1 MDVLPDTRA
10 ASYRLQYPIVGS
22 KTRID
27 VQFTR
32 VHADSAGVSDA
43 LANVVARSVRAERA
57 RRGLSQTELGAKL
70 GWSQTK
76 VSQVESGARR
86 LYAHEL
92 PEICSALEISLMRL
106 LEGASDADLQAL
118 GLAHLRRPQ

>member
-1 MDVLPDTRA
+1 M
-10 ASYRLQYPIVGS
+10 
-22 KTRID
+22 
-27 VQFTR
+27 QFTR
-32 VHADSAGVSDA
+32 RRVDIALVSDA

-57 RRGLSQTELGAKL
+57 RRGLSQSELGAKL

-106 LEGASDADLQAL
+106 LEGASDADLEAL
-118 GLAHLRRPQ
+118 GLYPGRPPLRP

>member
-1 MDVLPDTRA
+1 
-10 ASYRLQYPIVGS
+10 
-22 KTRID
+22 

-32 VHADSAGVSDA
+32 GRVDIGVMSDA

-57 RRGLSQTELGAKL
+57 RRGMSQSELGALL

-92 PEICSALEISLMRL
+92 PEVCTALEISLIRL
-106 LEGASDADLQAL
+106 LEGASREDLDAL
-118 GLAHLRRPQ
+118 GLNVRRSSQD

>member
-1 MDVLPDTRA
+1 M
-10 ASYRLQYPIVGS
+10 
-22 KTRID
+22 
-27 VQFTR
+27 
-32 VHADSAGVSDA
+32 SDA

-57 RRGLSQTELGAKL
+57 RRGMSQSELGALL

-92 PEICSALEISLMRL
+92 PEVCTALEISLIRL
-106 LEGASDADLQAL
+106 LEGASREDLEAL
-118 GLAHLRRPQ
+118 GLQPRRPSAD

>member
-1 MDVLPDTRA
+1 
-10 ASYRLQYPIVGS
+10 
-22 KTRID
+22 

-32 VHADSAGVSDA
+32 RRVDIGVMSDA

-57 RRGLSQTELGAKL
+57 RRGMSQSELGALL

-92 PEICSALEISLMRL
+92 PEVCTALEISLIRL
-106 LEGASDADLQAL
+106 LEGASREDLDAL
-118 GLAHLRRPQ
+118 GLNTRRSSPPPSD

>member
-1 MDVLPDTRA
+1 M
-10 ASYRLQYPIVGS
+10 S
-22 KTRID
+22 

-32 VHADSAGVSDA
+32 GRVDIGVMSDA

-57 RRGLSQTELGAKL
+57 RRGLSQSELGALL

-92 PEICSALEISLMRL
+92 PEVCTALEISLIRL
-106 LEGASDADLQAL
+106 LEGASREDLEAL
-118 GLAHLRRPQ
+118 GLASIRRQSSD

>member
-1 MDVLPDTRA
+1 
-10 ASYRLQYPIVGS
+10 
-22 KTRID
+22 

-32 VHADSAGVSDA
+32 ERVDIAFMSDA

-57 RRGLSQTELGAKL
+57 RRGLSQSELGTKL

-106 LEGASDADLQAL
+106 LAGASEADLEAL
-118 GLAHLRRPQ
+118 GLHPGRPPR

>member
-1 MDVLPDTRA
+1 M
-10 ASYRLQYPIVGS
+10 
-22 KTRID
+22 
-27 VQFTR
+27 QFTR
-32 VHADSAGVSDA
+32 EHVDIGVMSDA

-57 RRGLSQTELGAKL
+57 RRGMSQSELGQLL

-92 PEICSALEISLMRL
+92 PEVCTALEISLIRL
-106 LEGASDADLQAL
+106 LEGASREDLEAL
-118 GLAHLRRPQ
+118 GLQQIRRPSSSD

>member
-1 MDVLPDTRA
+1 MQS
-10 ASYRLQYPIVGS
+10 ASSRLVRRPGDGRTCDRNQVAQRVVAMVETIRYPKYACCMRMS
-22 KTRID
+22 

-32 VHADSAGVSDA
+32 GRVDIGVMSDA

-57 RRGLSQTELGAKL
+57 RRGLSQSELGALL

-92 PEICSALEISLMRL
+92 PE
-106 LEGASDADLQAL
+106 
-118 GLAHLRRPQ
+118 

>member
-1 MDVLPDTRA
+1 M
-10 ASYRLQYPIVGS
+10 
-22 KTRID
+22 
-27 VQFTR
+27 QFIRGR
-32 VHADSAGVSDA
+32 VDIGPMSDA

-57 RRGLSQTELGAKL
+57 RRGMSQSELGALL

-92 PEICSALEISLMRL
+92 PEVCTALEISLIRL
-106 LEGASDADLQAL
+106 LEGASKEDLDAL
-118 GLAHLRRPQ
+118 GLSALRRQGSD

>member
-1 MDVLPDTRA
+1 M
-10 ASYRLQYPIVGS
+10 
-22 KTRID
+22 
-27 VQFTR
+27 
-32 VHADSAGVSDA
+32 SDA

-57 RRGLSQTELGAKL
+57 RRGLSQSELGAML

-92 PEICSALEISLMRL
+92 PEVCSALEISLMRL
-106 LEGASDADLQAL
+106 LEGASREDLDAL
-118 GLAHLRRPQ
+118 GLAPRQSSG

>member
-1 MDVLPDTRA
+1 M
-10 ASYRLQYPIVGS
+10 
-22 KTRID
+22 
-27 VQFTR
+27 
-32 VHADSAGVSDA
+32 SDA

-57 RRGLSQTELGAKL
+57 RRGMSQSELGAIL

-92 PEICSALEISLMRL
+92 PEVCTALEISLIRL
-106 LEGASDADLQAL
+106 LEGASREDLEAL
-118 GLAHLRRPQ
+118 GLNIRRSSSSD

>member
-1 MDVLPDTRA
+1 
-10 ASYRLQYPIVGS
+10 
-22 KTRID
+22 

-32 VHADSAGVSDA
+32 KRVDIGVMSDA

-57 RRGLSQTELGAKL
+57 RRGMSQSELGALL

-92 PEICSALEISLMRL
+92 PEVCTALEISLIRL
-106 LEGASDADLQAL
+106 LEGASREDLDAL
-118 GLAHLRRPQ
+118 GLNTRRSSPPPND

>member
-1 MDVLPDTRA
+1 
-10 ASYRLQYPIVGS
+10 
-22 KTRID
+22 

-32 VHADSAGVSDA
+32 GHVDIGVMSDA

-57 RRGLSQTELGAKL
+57 RRGMSQTELGALL

-92 PEICSALEISLMRL
+92 PEVCTALEISLIRL
-106 LEGASDADLQAL
+106 LEGASKEDLEAL
-118 GLAHLRRPQ
+118 GLTPPRRRGGED